1 MKYIL
6 RLPIAVLA
14 LMAIGLIG
22 DSSAQTKLNP
32 TEPLKFLDMNQ
43 IVRALAPGV
52 YTAQQLENVG
62 HVDLRVPFA
71 FDSAELTKEAKSQ
84 LDQLAKALSST
95 DLASERFQVVGHT
108 DAKGTKAYNLALSYR
123 RAEAVVAYLVD
134 KRDLAGDRLQ
144 YEGRGEEQPRNRLDT
159 ESADNRRV
167 EILLVRRKILVKPE
181 GTGKMDWGAK
191 VRTKSKSK
199 RSTGDKIKW

>member
-1 MKYIL
+1 MIYIL
-6 RLPIAVLA
+6 RFPISVLA
-14 LMAIGLIG
+14 LMAIALIG
-22 DSSAQTKLNP
+22 GASAQTKPKP

-52 YTAQQLENVG
+52 YTPQQLENVG

-84 LDQLAKALSST
+84 LDQLAKALSGKE
-95 DLASERFQVVGHT
+95 LVGERFQVVGHT

-123 RAEAVVAYLVD
+123 RAEAVVTYLVD
-134 KRDLAGDRLQ
+134 KHGLTADRLQ
-144 YEGRGEEQPRNRLDT
+144 YEGRGEEQPRNRLDP

-167 EILLVRRKILVKPE
+167 EILLVQRKIVVKPE

-191 VRTKSKSK
+191 VRTKSKSTK
-199 RSTGDKIKW
+199 SAGDKIKW

>member
-1 MKYIL
+1 MTNIL
-6 RLPIAVLA
+6 RLPIVVLA
-14 LMAIGLIG
+14 LMAIALIAG
-22 DSSAQTKLNP
+22 ASAQTKPNP

-84 LDQLAKALSST
+84 LDQLAKALSGKE
-95 DLASERFQVVGHT
+95 LASERFHVVGHT
-108 DAKGTKAYNLALSYR
+108 DAKGTKEYNLALSYR
-123 RAEAVVAYLVD
+123 RAEAVVTYLVD
-134 KRDLAGDRLQ
+134 KRDLAADRLQ
-144 YEGRGEEQPRNRLDT
+144 YEGRGEDQPRNRLDP

-167 EILLVRRKILVKPE
+167 EILLVHRKIVVKPE
-181 GTGKMDWGAK
+181 DTSKMDWGAK
-191 VRTKSKSK
+191 VRAKSKSTK
-199 RSTGDKIKW
+199 STGDKIKW